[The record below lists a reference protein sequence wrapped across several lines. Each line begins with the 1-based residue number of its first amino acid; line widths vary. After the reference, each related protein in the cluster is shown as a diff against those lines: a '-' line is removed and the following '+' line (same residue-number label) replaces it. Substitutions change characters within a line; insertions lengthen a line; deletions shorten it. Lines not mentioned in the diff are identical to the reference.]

1 MKRWFAFVLALVV
14 AFSATPATA
23 ATPPDTLV
31 MAWQFDDIITLDPA
45 EIFEFSGAEYAGNT
59 YDRLIGYEVDD
70 VSKIYGVAAES
81 WTVSPDG
88 KPTPLRFGTA
98 SNSRRAIP

>member
-23 ATPPDTLV
+23 ATPADTLV

-45 EIFEFSGAEYAGNT
+45 EIFEFSEFLLSSFVPGESSNGI
-59 YDRLIGYEVDD
+59 RCPPML
-70 VSKIYGVAAES
+70 VAVNE
-81 WTVSPDG
+81 P
-88 KPTPLRFGTA
+88 
-98 SNSRRAIP
+98 IE

>member
-23 ATPPDTLV
+23 ATPADTLV

-45 EIFEFSGAEYAGNT
+45 EIFRYGAGSSTRWGARPRSPYPS
-59 YDRLIGYEVDD
+59 
-70 VSKIYGVAAES
+70 SKARS
-81 WTVSPDG
+81 
-88 KPTPLRFGTA
+88 
-98 SNSRRAIP
+98 